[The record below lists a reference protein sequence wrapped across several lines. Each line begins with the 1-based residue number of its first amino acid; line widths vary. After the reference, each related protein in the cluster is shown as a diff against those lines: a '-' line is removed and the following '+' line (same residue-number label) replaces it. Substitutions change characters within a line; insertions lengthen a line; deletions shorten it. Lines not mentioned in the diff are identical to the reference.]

1 MARSQGVTKNLL
13 ETLLKD
19 QARRAERERKLP
31 YAQKLR
37 ILDEMIAE
45 WRRAEGFND
54 PPG

>member
-1 MARSQGVTKNLL
+1 MARSPGVTKNLL
-13 ETLLKD
+13 EKLLKD

-45 WRRAEGFND
+45 WRRTEGFND
-54 PPG
+54 TPA